1 MPHPFCAGTLLFQN
15 LKPEKQEKV
24 FKAALTEFASKGYRG
39 ASMNSV
45 VKAAQISKGSLFQYF
60 RTKRDLF
67 DGVVEIAVS
76 QVKDYLKEVRER
88 STTREFPQRLEDL
101 LRAGFAF
108 IDHHPLL
115 ARIYFHLLQS
125 GEAPFGAERMSR
137 LRRLSNEFLAQLI
150 GEASLR
156 GELRDDLDVERAAFL
171 VNALLE
177 TLLRAYYTEHL
188 ASGLGL
194 YKGKGEAL
202 DLWVSSFVDLVAR
215 GLGPPV
221 GKPSTQGTGGK
232 AEKTSEALS
241 SEGNHHLVFRVR

>member
-1 MPHPFCAGTLLFQN
+1 MAHPFSPGTILFQN

-24 FKAALTEFASKGYRG
+24 LKAALNEFASKGYRG

-45 VKAAQISKGSLFQYF
+45 VKDAQISKGSLFQYF
-60 RTKRDLF
+60 RTKRGLF
-67 DGVVEIAVS
+67 DGVVEMAVN

-88 STTREFPQRLEDL
+88 STTLEYPQRLEEL

-108 IDHHPLL
+108 IDRHPLL
-115 ARIYFHLLQS
+115 ARIYFHLLHS
-125 GEAPFGAERMSR
+125 GEAPFGAERVSR
-137 LRRLSNEFLAQLI
+137 LHRLSNEFLAQLI
-150 GEASLR
+150 REAAER

-194 YKGKGEAL
+194 YKGKGEPL
-202 DLWVSSFVDLVAR
+202 DQWVASFVDLVTR

-221 GKPSTQGTGGK
+221 RNLPAQKNG
-232 AEKTSEALS
+232 EMVENTSEGHPSGKNRRLDL
-241 SEGNHHLVFRVR
+241 HVR